1 MLGIS
6 ILVVLYVYD
15 AGISPNAAVVLNE
28 YPMTRIVPERVSN
41 FPFFSKL
48 NRKAN
53 SSGTLCGDHG
63 NHDSNHRCD
72 HQHRAEV
79 VF

>member
-28 YPMTRIVPERVSN
+28 YPMTRIVPERDDGGYPDRGCRSRGIAYECDTQ
-41 FPFFSKL
+41 P
-48 NRKAN
+48 
-53 SSGTLCGDHG
+53 GTEYAPYACY
-63 NHDSNHRCD
+63 
-72 HQHRAEV
+72 
-79 VF
+79 

>member
-41 FPFFSKL
+41 FPFFSTGEEAPL
-48 NRKAN
+48 
-53 SSGTLCGDHG
+53 
-63 NHDSNHRCD
+63 
-72 HQHRAEV
+72 EV
-79 VF
+79 

>member
-41 FPFFSKL
+41 FPSVQVKKHHLRYSLQPIGTHSCSLTFGTRSDESKHL
-48 NRKAN
+48 
-53 SSGTLCGDHG
+53 
-63 NHDSNHRCD
+63 
-72 HQHRAEV
+72 
-79 VF
+79 

>member
-41 FPFFSKL
+41 FPFFSTGEEAPL
-48 NRKAN
+48 RY
-53 SSGTLCGDHG
+53 SLQPIGTHSYFLTFGTRSDESKHL
-63 NHDSNHRCD
+63 
-72 HQHRAEV
+72 
-79 VF
+79 

>member
-41 FPFFSKL
+41 YPFFSTGEE
-48 NRKAN
+48 APF
-53 SSGTLCGDHG
+53 
-63 NHDSNHRCD
+63 
-72 HQHRAEV
+72 EV
-79 VF
+79 

>member
-28 YPMTRIVPERVSN
+28 YPMTRIVPELSVTYQ
-41 FPFFSKL
+41 F
-48 NRKAN
+48 
-53 SSGTLCGDHG
+53 
-63 NHDSNHRCD
+63 
-72 HQHRAEV
+72 
-79 VF
+79 